1 MNFSPQFGLQM
12 IAFESGVMQNVETA
26 FVAQSKVDG
35 RSGCQR
41 FDNIDAVFADGV
53 MQRSIAIRILHLIQ
67 KSINQSSEEKF
78 GIFFS
83 YLDVDVA
90 AEFQ

>member
-1 MNFSPQFGLQM
+1 MNFPPQFGLQM

-26 FVAQSKVDG
+26 FVSQSKVDG
-35 RSGCQR
+35 RCGCQR

-53 MQRSIAIRILHLIQ
+53 VQRSIAIRILHLNHKNQSIIQ
-67 KSINQSSEEKF
+67 SINP
-78 GIFFS
+78 IFFS
-83 YLDVDVA
+83 YLNVDVA